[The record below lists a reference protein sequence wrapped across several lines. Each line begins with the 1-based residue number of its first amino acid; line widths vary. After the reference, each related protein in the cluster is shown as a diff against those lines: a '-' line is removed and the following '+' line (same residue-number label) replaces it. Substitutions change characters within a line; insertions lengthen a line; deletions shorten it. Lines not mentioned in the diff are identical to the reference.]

1 MKVNRQ
7 IIIEELHLKHQ
18 GNKGW
23 LVGASC
29 PFCGRSDKFG
39 IILNESGI
47 SSYNC
52 FHGNCAESGT
62 IVKFLKKINRLDL
75 LEREEINLDSK
86 LDDKILIAVEKD
98 LDYTLPTK
106 SKPLGFRL
114 IEFDPYLDL
123 RGFIPEQYKLFN
135 TGIALIEPEIKNNYI
150 VFLQV
155 QDGEIKG
162 YLARSKRTKDWHK
175 QNEIRAKAGEE
186 KMILRSKN
194 SVNTDF
200 EKILGGHDEIIPN
213 ITETVIIVEGLM
225 DKANTDRQLDLYST
239 ADMKCCYTYGNKVSD
254 YQIKR
259 LQDKKVKN
267 IILLY
272 DYNTIYQTQKY
283 SIELNKYFNC
293 KIGEITMKERDPGDM
308 SFEEFVQVFNNL
320 KDPIQYNNSRVQVR
334 ILR

>member
-1 MKVNRQ
+1 MVKINKEGL
-7 IIIEELHLKHQ
+7 IEFLHLRAV
-18 GNKGW
+18 GGKGW
-23 LVGASC
+23 YSGRC
-29 PFCGRSDKFG
+29 PFCGSEKFG
-39 IILNESGI
+39 VIFNDIGI

-52 FHGNCAESGT
+52 FKSDCSKGT
-62 IVKFLKKINRLDL
+62 VVSLLKKINRLDF
-75 LEREEINLDSK
+75 LERAEINLDTK
-86 LDDKILIAVEKD
+86 LDDKILIAAERY

-106 SKPLGFRL
+106 SKPLGFRP

-186 KMILRSKN
+186 KMVLRYKN

-200 EKILGGHDEIIPN
+200 EKLLGGGDEIIPGQ
-213 ITETVIIVEGLM
+213 TDTVIIVEGLM
-225 DKANTDRQLDLYST
+225 DKANTDRQLELYST
-239 ADMKCCYTYGNKVSD
+239 DDMKCCYTYGNKVSD

-320 KDPIQYNNSRVQVR
+320 KDPVQYNNSRVQVR